1 MNPPLLRPLSIAAIL
16 LLGTVLPA
24 LAAPSDTQRQQASA
38 WREEARAHEHGE
50 GVPRNLEMAVSL
62 YCKAALAGDTLA
74 RYNLGW
80 IYANGRGME
89 RNDAYAAYFF
99 KLAADQG
106 DGPAQRMLQSM
117 GPETAK
123 PPCVTERETA
133 AVAQRRASELALTS
147 TELAPVDLLN
157 PALLATNAQQKK
169 IMAIVQR
176 LAPEYGIHPSLAYAI
191 IRAESNFNP
200 QAVSPKNAQGLMQL
214 IPETAARFNVRKPL
228 DPEQNIRGGLS
239 YLRWLMAYFK
249 GQVHLVA
256 AAYNAGEGTV
266 ERYRG
271 VPPYPETQGY
281 IRRIQEVFSLQQ
293 HPYDEAVTKP
303 SSHWARI
310 LENKRK

>member
-1 MNPPLLRPLSIAAIL
+1 MNPALLRPLLMTTALVAAW
-16 LLGTVLPA
+16 PA
-24 LAAPSDTQRQQASA
+24 GAAPSDTQRQQAAA

-50 GVPRNLEMAVSL
+50 GVPRNVDTAVAL

-106 DGPAQRMLQSM
+106 DGPAQRMLQSV
-117 GPETAK
+117 GTEVAR
-123 PPCVTERETA
+123 PPCVAELETA
-133 AVAQRRASELALTS
+133 AVARRRA
-147 TELAPVDLLN
+147 VDLANATPGLEPVALVN
-157 PALLATNAQQKK
+157 PALLATNAQQRK
-169 IMAIVQR
+169 IMEIVQR
-176 LAPEYGIHPSLAYAI
+176 VAPEYGIHPNLAYAI

-214 IPETAARFNVRKPL
+214 IPATAARFNVSKPF

-249 GQVHLVA
+249 GQVPLVA
-256 AAYNAGEGTV
+256 AAYNAGEGNV

-271 VPPYPETQGY
+271 VPPFPETQGY
-281 IRRIQEVFSLQQ
+281 IRRIQEVFHLQQ

-303 SSHWARI
+303 TAHWLRI
-310 LENKRK
+310 VENKRK

>member
-1 MNPPLLRPLSIAAIL
+1 MTRSLLHSLSLAVAL
-16 LLGTVLPA
+16 
-24 LAAPSDTQRQQASA
+24 LAAWPSQAGAADAQRQQASA

-50 GVPRNLEMAVSL
+50 GVPRNLDLAVAL
-62 YCKAALAGDTLA
+62 YCKAALAGDAQA

-89 RNDAYAAYFF
+89 RNDAFAAFF
-99 KLAADQG
+99 FQLAAEQG
-106 DGPAQRMLQSM
+106 DGLAQRMLQSV
-117 GPETAK
+117 GPDSAE
-123 PPCVTERETA
+123 PPCVA
-133 AVAQRRASELALTS
+133 ALQKATLTQRRASEFPSAGTGLSAVALA
-147 TELAPVDLLN
+147 N
-157 PALLATNAQQKK
+157 PALLPTNAQQKK

-191 IRAESNFNP
+191 IRAESNFDP
-200 QAVSPKNAQGLMQL
+200 QAISNKNAQGLMQL

-249 GQVHLVA
+249 GQVNLVA

-281 IRRIQEVFSLQQ
+281 IRRIQEVFTQAQ

>member
-1 MNPPLLRPLSIAAIL
+1 MTPALLRPLLMTTALVAMAWPAA
-16 LLGTVLPA
+16 
-24 LAAPSDTQRQQASA
+24 AAPSDTQRQQAAA

-50 GVPRNLEMAVSL
+50 GVPRNADRAVSL

-106 DGPAQRMLQSM
+106 DGPAQRMLQSV
-117 GPETAK
+117 GPDVVK
-123 PPCVTERETA
+123 PPCVAELETA
-133 AVAQRRASELALTS
+133 AVAGRRAVQLANATPGL
-147 TELAPVDLLN
+147 EPVALVN
-157 PALLATNAQQKK
+157 PALLATNAQQRK
-169 IMAIVQR
+169 IMEIVQR
-176 LAPEYGIHPSLAYAI
+176 VAPEYGIHPNLAYAI

-214 IPETAARFNVRKPL
+214 IPETAARFNVRKPF

-249 GQVHLVA
+249 GQVPLVA
-256 AAYNAGEGTV
+256 AAYNAGEGNV

-271 VPPYPETQGY
+271 VPPFPETQGY
-281 IRRIQEVFSLQQ
+281 IRRIQEVFHLQQ

-303 SSHWARI
+303 TAHWLRI
-310 LENKRK
+310 VENKRP